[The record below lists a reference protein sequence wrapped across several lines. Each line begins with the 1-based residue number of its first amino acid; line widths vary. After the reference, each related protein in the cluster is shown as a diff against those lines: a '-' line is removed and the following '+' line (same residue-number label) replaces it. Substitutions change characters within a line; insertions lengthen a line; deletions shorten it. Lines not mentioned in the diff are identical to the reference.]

1 MNAVLREH
9 QRAYDNQCEPEPRGM
24 SLEQADMKVRDDE
37 LLMTELIGEVTAIT
51 DDNWLVAAFIHFER
65 TGDWQFVRTQ
75 YDKHVSP
82 VIQARIEQEIG
93 RHSF

>member
-1 MNAVLREH
+1 VNAQLRIA
-9 QRAYDNQCEPEPRGM
+9 QIAYDNQCEPEPAGM
-24 SLEQADMKVRDDE
+24 PLEQADQKVRDDE
-37 LLMTELIGEVTAIT
+37 LLMTELIGEVTAIS

-82 VIQARIEQEIG
+82 VIQAAIEKEMD
-93 RHSF
+93 R